1 MTSPP
6 HHQGHQP
13 DPKNRPWNRADANCD
28 RHATLAM
35 ARLPNT
41 PRPPKLAARIPGP
54 AIVRAEAVVK
64 RPPVNRAVA
73 TRGDAN
79 ERPAKLRPAS
89 ARPPIC
95 DPPKRATPKERRPTP
110 APPKRAPP
118 TERAPPPIPPKR
130 ATPKERAPPKPPPRA
145 AKPPPCPPKPPPWPP
160 KPPPC
165 PPKPPPPPRAS
176 ASSVKTGTVRSN
188 IATAQTPAIDPRRLA
203 SDARVAAAMPRPRYQ
218 GRASCCAAACSAGAV
233 GRTLGYFHE
242 GRARNPDM
250 GAFL

>member
-13 DPKNRPWNRADANCD
+13 EPKNRPWNRADANCE

-41 PRPPKLAARIPGP
+41 PRPPKLAARIAGP
-54 AIVRAEAVVK
+54 ASVRSDAVVK
-64 RPPVNRAVA
+64 RPPAPANRAVA
-73 TRGDAN
+73 MRGDAN

-95 DPPKRATPKERRPTP
+95 DPPKRATPKER
-110 APPKRAPP
+110 
-118 TERAPPPIPPKR
+118 
-130 ATPKERAPPKPPPRA
+130 APPKPPPRA
-145 AKPPPCPPKPPPWPP
+145 AKPPPWPP

-176 ASSVKTGTVRSN
+176 ASSVKSGTAKSN

-218 GRASCCAAACSAGAV
+218 GRASCCAAACSASAV

-242 GRARNPDM
+242 GGACNPDM

>member
-41 PRPPKLAARIPGP
+41 PRPPRLAARIPGP
-54 AIVRAEAVVK
+54 ASVRAEAVVK
-64 RPPVNRAVA
+64 RPPAPANRAVA

-79 ERPAKLRPAS
+79 ERPAKLRPAN

-95 DPPKRATPKERRPTP
+95 DPWKRATPKERWPTP
-110 APPKRAPP
+110 A
-118 TERAPPPIPPKR
+118 PPKR
-130 ATPKERAPPKPPPRA
+130 ATPKERAPTPAPPKRATPKERTPPKPPPRA
-145 AKPPPCPPKPPPWPP
+145 AKPPPWPP

-165 PPKPPPPPRAS
+165 PPKPPPRAS
-176 ASSVKTGTVRSN
+176 ASSVKSGTVRSN
-188 IATAQTPAIDPRRLA
+188 IATVQTPAIDAGRLA
-203 SDARVAAAMPRPRYQ
+203 RDAR
-218 GRASCCAAACSAGAV
+218 SAV
-233 GRTLGYFHE
+233 SRTSAYFHE
-242 GRARNPDM
+242 GRASNPDM
-250 GAFL
+250 GAFP

>member
-13 DPKNRPWNRADANCD
+13 ELKNRPWNRADANCE

-54 AIVRAEAVVK
+54 ASVRADAVVK
-64 RPPVNRAVA
+64 RPPAPANRAVA
-73 TRGDAN
+73 MRGDAN
-79 ERPAKLRPAS
+79 ERPVKLRPAS

-95 DPPKRATPKERRPTP
+95 DPPKRATLKERRPTP
-110 APPKRAPP
+110 APPKRATP
-118 TERAPPPIPPKR
+118 TERAPTPIPPKR
-130 ATPKERAPPKPPPRA
+130 ATPKGRAPPKPPPRA
-145 AKPPPCPPKPPPWPP
+145 AKPPPWPP

-165 PPKPPPPPRAS
+165 AS
-176 ASSVKTGTVRSN
+176 ASSVKSGTAKSN

-203 SDARVAAAMPRPRYQ
+203 SDARVAAAMPRP
-218 GRASCCAAACSAGAV
+218 
-233 GRTLGYFHE
+233 
-242 GRARNPDM
+242 
-250 GAFL
+250 

>member
-13 DPKNRPWNRADANCD
+13 EPKNRPWNRADANCD

-54 AIVRAEAVVK
+54 ASVRADAVVK
-64 RPPVNRAVA
+64 RPPAPANRAVA
-73 TRGDAN
+73 MRGDAN

-95 DPPKRATPKERRPTP
+95 DPPKRATLKERRPSP
-110 APPKRAPP
+110 A
-118 TERAPPPIPPKR
+118 PPKR

-145 AKPPPCPPKPPPWPP
+145 AKPPPCPPKPPP
-160 KPPPC
+160 
-165 PPKPPPPPRAS
+165 PPRAS
-176 ASSVKTGTVRSN
+176 ASSVKSGTAKSN
-188 IATAQTPAIDPRRLA
+188 IATAQRPAIDPRRLA
-203 SDARVAAAMPRPRYQ
+203 SDARVAAAMPRP
-218 GRASCCAAACSAGAV
+218 
-233 GRTLGYFHE
+233 
-242 GRARNPDM
+242 
-250 GAFL
+250 